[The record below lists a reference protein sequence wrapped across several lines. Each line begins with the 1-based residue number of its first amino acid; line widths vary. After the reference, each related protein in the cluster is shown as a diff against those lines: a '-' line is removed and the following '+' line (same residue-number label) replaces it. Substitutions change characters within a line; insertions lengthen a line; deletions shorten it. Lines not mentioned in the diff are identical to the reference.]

1 MLDLGKV
8 NLFLIDEDTT
18 TTDKI
23 SGGFCV
29 SKLLNYYDD
38 MGKNCIYLDMS
49 RNISVN
55 CKSFSYVRNH
65 QLLTILKENLFRV
78 DIIIIDLSVE
88 FLKDY
93 KAVLSDIREFTD
105 LPIILVSDKLKDFY
119 GDYENI
125 FDYIYSLYRLRN
137 RVNFNGKINNIQ
149 HLFSDDDIL
158 YVRDIKNDWISKIS
172 DLKTQLIR
180 EEKINNI
187 LKK

>member
-1 MLDLGKV
+1 MLDLGKF
-8 NLFLIDEDTT
+8 NLFLIDEDTN

-55 CKSFSYVRNH
+55 CKSFSYARNH

-119 GDYENI
+119 GNYENI

-137 RVNFNGKINNIQ
+137 RFNFNG
-149 HLFSDDDIL
+149 FSDDDIL